1 MGEAVA
7 ILHGRGKMDSLR
19 KGIWV
24 RHRTADRASL
34 AISAPMVAEHCKIP
48 GQAPAQTLQET
59 SLGEWSKWLGRTQA
73 TKSRTSGH
81 WSSGVYHGHGSQCSL
96 CAMYRRSTPN
106 QIHAQ
111 NNQLTPGMAQSQLIS
126 GIQKN
131 L

>member
-1 MGEAVA
+1 MA
-7 ILHGRGKMDSLR
+7 ILNGRGKMDSLR

-24 RHRTADRASL
+24 KHRTADRACL
-34 AISAPMVAEHCKIP
+34 AISAPMEAEHCKIL
-48 GQAPAQTLQET
+48 GQAPAQTLHET
-59 SLGEWSKWLGRTQA
+59 NVGEWSKWLGRGQV

-81 WSSGVYHGHGSQCSL
+81 WSSGVYQGHGSQSSL